1 MKEPQDPKVRHPLA
15 GPRRLDYVIEVWVAE
30 ELRDRVRRNGISL
43 AEASRSGRNR
53 LAARRIRSGKT
64 GRQSDHRSGTAGRMI
79 TGAATSA
86 PCGAGHFPGADR
98 RPLRGQDR
106 HPALDGRVPAE
117 AKRQRSAAAEP
128 GIHPGRFRS

>member
-15 GPRRLDYVIEVWVAE
+15 GPRRPDYVIEVWVAE

-64 GRQSDHRSGTAGRMI
+64 GRQSDHRPGTVGPDDHGSCNGR
-79 TGAATSA
+79 G
-86 PCGAGHFPGADR
+86 CCPGGCAW
-98 RPLRGQDR
+98 PLRF
-106 HPALDGRVPAE
+106 P
-117 AKRQRSAAAEP
+117 
-128 GIHPGRFRS
+128 